1 MSSAENIKSISES
14 NMQIFGQNKETL
26 DLRYYTEKF
35 TMTFITPGNDWI
47 ILMVAITLPSM
58 KNSI

>member
-1 MSSAENIKSISES
+1 MSSAEIIKSIYQS

-26 DLRYYTEKF
+26 DLRCYTEKF
-35 TMTFITPGNDWI
+35 TTTFITPGDDWI
-47 ILMVAITLPSM
+47 ILIVAITLPSM